1 MATDPN
7 TSCVRDNAEIVFD
20 IAVARSLESSVI
32 PMRSVFYVEDDFVA
46 GLLEQYFVGNGNNTL
61 FLKRSPNGNLPQ
73 DIDASSIDLFLAQ
86 SEDPENLLGIL
97 ETARQRYR
105 KVPMLV
111 LTSHADRVPEKY
123 KSFAHIVSLP
133 ELLESNFRWH
143 IRLAKTMRLVETV
156 KKHFEAAESVLIL
169 LQDDPDPDAIASGL
183 ALRQVLG
190 RNKQTAPLGS
200 YGRVTRPENI
210 AMVKLLEIEIETVTM
225 NTIKNFERIA
235 VVDLQPPHLANP
247 PKEIDLVIDHHPEQ
261 FTYKSHLKDIRPG
274 YGATSTILLEYLLC
288 ANSNIGTRLAT
299 AMLYGI
305 KSDTFA
311 LSREVNE
318 WDVQAFSY
326 LYPLANQNLMRRIE
340 RPELP
345 PAALDALSTA
355 LKNRRVIDKVA
366 FVNLGRVERDD
377 LIPQMADFSLSF
389 EGIEWAVVSGL
400 YGSNYVISVRNVGY
414 VRAAGRVL
422 KEAFGQIGSAGG
434 HASMAKAIIPVSQ
447 FERNWDIDP
456 RNIRQMDRKVQQLFL
471 RALHSGR

>member
-1 MATDPN
+1 
-7 TSCVRDNAEIVFD
+7 
-20 IAVARSLESSVI
+20 
-32 PMRSVFYVEDDFVA
+32 MRSVFYVEDDFVA
-46 GLLEQYFVGNGNNTL
+46 GLLSKYFVGNGNNNL
-61 FLKRSPNGNLPQ
+61 FVKPAQNGNLAQ
-73 DIDASSIDLFLAQ
+73 QIDANAIDLFLAQ
-86 SEDPENLLGIL
+86 SDDPETLSKLL
-97 ETARQRYR
+97 ETVRRQNSR
-105 KVPMLV
+105 VPTLV
-111 LTSHADRVPEKY
+111 LTSHPDRVPEKY
-123 KSFAHIVSLP
+123 KSFAHFVTVP

-143 IRLAKTMRLVETV
+143 IRLARTMPIVETI
-156 KKHFEAAESVLIL
+156 KRRFERAESVLIL

-210 AMVKLLEIEIETVTM
+210 AMVKLLEIEIDTITKS
-225 NTIKNFERIA
+225 NIKNFDRIA

-247 PKEIDLVIDHHPEQ
+247 PKQIDLVIDHHPEQ
-261 FTYKSHLKDIRPG
+261 FNYNSRLKDIRPN

-288 ANSNIGTRLAT
+288 TNSNIGTRLAT
-299 AMLYGI
+299 ALLYGI

-389 EGIEWAVVSGL
+389 EGIDWAFVSGV
-400 YGSNYVISVRNVGY
+400 YGPSYIISVRNVGY

-422 KEAFGQIGSAGG
+422 KEAFGKIGSAGG
-434 HASMAKAIIPVSQ
+434 HASMAKAIIPVAEFQ
-447 FERNWDIDP
+447 RAWDIDQ

-471 RALHSGR
+471 RALHSAK

>member
-1 MATDPN
+1 
-7 TSCVRDNAEIVFD
+7 
-20 IAVARSLESSVI
+20 
-32 PMRSVFYVEDDFVA
+32 MRSVFYVEDDFVA
-46 GLLEQYFVGNGNNTL
+46 GLLKQYFVGNGNSL
-61 FLKRSPNGNLPQ
+61 SFLKSSANGNLAQ
-73 DIDASSIDLFLAQ
+73 QIAAESLDFFLAQ
-86 SEDPENLLGIL
+86 SEDPERLTKVL
-97 ETARQRYR
+97 EIVRLQGRR
-105 KVPMLV
+105 VPTLV
-111 LTSHADRVPEKY
+111 LTSHADRFPEKL
-123 KSFAHIVSLP
+123 KAFAHFVSMP
-133 ELLESNFRWH
+133 ELLESNIRWH
-143 IRLAKTMRLVETV
+143 IRLAKTMRHVETV
-156 KKHFEAAESVLIL
+156 RDRFESAESVLIL

-210 AMVKLLEIEIETVTM
+210 AMVKLLEIEIEKMTKTAV
-225 NTIKNFERIA
+225 NNFERIA
-235 VVDLQPPHLANP
+235 VVDLQPPHLSNP

-261 FTYKSHLKDIRPG
+261 FNYKSHIKDIRPN
-274 YGATSTILLEYLLC
+274 YGATSTILLEYLVC
-288 ANSNIGTRLAT
+288 TNSSIGTRLAT

-345 PAALDALSTA
+345 PAALDALSLA

-377 LIPQMADFSLSF
+377 LIPQMADFALSF
-389 EGIEWAVVSGL
+389 EGIEWAFVSGV
-400 YGSNYVISVRNVGY
+400 YESNYIISVRNVGY

-422 KEAFGQIGSAGG
+422 KDAFGPLGAAGG
-434 HASMAKAIIPVSQ
+434 HGSMAKAIIPVAV
-447 FERNWDIDP
+447 FHREFGIDP
-456 RNIRQMDRKVQQLFL
+456 RQIRQMDRKVQQLFL
-471 RALHSGR
+471 RSLHSSK

>member
-1 MATDPN
+1 MK
-7 TSCVRDNAEIVFD
+7 
-20 IAVARSLESSVI
+20 
-32 PMRSVFYVEDDFVA
+32 SVFYVEDDFVA
-46 GLLEQYFVGNGNNTL
+46 GLLKQYFVGSGNST
-61 FLKRSPNGNLPQ
+61 FFVKRSANGNL
-73 DIDASSIDLFLAQ
+73 ASQIEANAIDLFLAQ
-86 SEDPENLLGIL
+86 SEDTDRLSKVLENV
-97 ETARQRYR
+97 RQQER
-105 KVPMLV
+105 KVPTLV
-111 LTSHADRVPEKY
+111 LTSQPERLPEKY
-123 KSFAHIVSLP
+123 RAFAHFVSLP

-143 IRLAKTMRLVETV
+143 IRLARTMRMVEAV
-156 KKHFEAAESVLIL
+156 NGQFKGAESILIL

-200 YGRVTRPENI
+200 FGRVTRPENI
-210 AMVKLLEIEIETVTM
+210 AMVKLLEIEIEKITKH
-225 NTIKNFERIA
+225 TIKNFDSVA
-235 VVDLQPPHLANP
+235 VVDLQPPHLSNP
-247 PKEIDLVIDHHPEQ
+247 PAKIDLVIDHHPEQ
-261 FTYKSHLKDIRPG
+261 FTYTSRLKDIRPG

-288 ANSNIGTRLAT
+288 TNSSIGTRLAT

-345 PAALDALSTA
+345 PAALDALSLA

-389 EGIEWAVVSGL
+389 EGIEWAFVSGV
-400 YGSNYVISVRNVGY
+400 YESNYIISVRNVGY

-422 KEAFGQIGSAGG
+422 KEAFGDVGSAGG
-434 HASMAKAIIPVSQ
+434 HASMAKAIIPLAE
-447 FERNWDIDP
+447 FNRTWEIDS
-456 RNIRQMDRKVQQLFL
+456 RNIRQMDRKVQQVFL
-471 RALHSGR
+471 HALHSGK